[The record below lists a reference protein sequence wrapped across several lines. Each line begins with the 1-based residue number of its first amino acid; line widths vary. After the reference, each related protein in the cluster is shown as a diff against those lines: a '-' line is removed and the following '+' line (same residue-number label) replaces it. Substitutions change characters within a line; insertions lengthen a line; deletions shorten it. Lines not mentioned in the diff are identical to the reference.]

1 MESQIHVLVV
11 DDELIVRESMA
22 NWLRED
28 GYRVDTVDSGT
39 AALQKIK
46 SNHYD
51 LAIVDIKM
59 PGMDG
64 IELLKRVKGM
74 TPEIQVLMM
83 TAYASVDTAV
93 AAMKEGAYD
102 YIVKPFDPENVSQVI
117 QRAVQYKLME
127 RENYLLKKEL
137 EKKYGFDEIIGKSQ
151 EMQAVFELI
160 RTVGDSEAVVIIRG
174 ESGTGK
180 ELVARAIHANSGRK
194 YGPLVALSCGALPDT
209 LLESELFGYEK
220 GAFTGAQYS
229 RKGRIEMANGGTLFL
244 DEIGD
249 ISQKTQV
256 DLLRVLQEKVIHRL
270 GSTKPVKIDI
280 RVISATSRDLEE
292 AIKNGTF
299 REDLYYRLN
308 VVTIH
313 LPPLRER
320 KVDIPLLAGHFL
332 QKFAVINGKR
342 IEGISGQAMEMLI
355 QYHWPGNVRELENVM
370 ERAVVVSKEPKI
382 IPHDLSDAIK
392 KGEPGIAPHP
402 RTLED
407 FEKGHIVG
415 ILSEYE
421 GNISKSAEA
430 LGVDRGTLY
439 NKIKKYNIEKLKK

>member
-1 MESQIHVLVV
+1 VESQIHVLVV

-22 NWLRED
+22 NWLKED
-28 GYRVDTVDSGT
+28 GYQVDTVDSGT

-46 SNHYD
+46 SDHYD

-64 IELLKRVKGM
+64 IELLKRVKGT
-74 TPEIQVLMM
+74 TPDIQVLMM

-151 EMQAVFELI
+151 KMQAVFELI
-160 RTVGDSEAVVIIRG
+160 RTVADSEVVVMIRG

-270 GSTKPVKIDI
+270 GSTEPVKIDI

-313 LPPLRER
+313 LPSLRER
-320 KVDIPLLAGHFL
+320 REDIPLLAGHFL

-355 QYHWPGNVRELENVM
+355 HYHWPGNVRELENVI

-382 IPHDLSDAIK
+382 VPRDLSDAIK
-392 KGEPGIAPHP
+392 KGEPDIALYP

-407 FEKGHIVG
+407 FEKGHITS
-415 ILSEYE
+415 ILREYD

-439 NKIKKYNIEKLKK
+439 NKIKKYNIEKMKK